1 VSDIKIMSDLELSL
15 FQARRVANPDLL
27 VDPVIVDRL
36 MATALFFRNAAIQ
49 YEGALIDAANQSPS
63 GRFL

>member
-1 VSDIKIMSDLELSL
+1 MSSETKIMSDLELSI

-36 MATALFFRNAAIQ
+36 MATALHYRNAVDIAS
-49 YEGALIDAANQSPS
+49 EFTPNPLSD
-63 GRFL
+63 GRLAS

>member
-1 VSDIKIMSDLELSL
+1 MSADITIMSDFELSI

-36 MATALFFRNAAIQ
+36 MATALHYRNAVDIASEYLPGFQ
-49 YEGALIDAANQSPS
+49 EAHRVVA
-63 GRFL
+63 

>member
-1 VSDIKIMSDLELSL
+1 MSSEVKIMSDLELSI

-36 MATALFFRNAAIQ
+36 MATALHYRNAVDIASE
-49 YEGALIDAANQSPS
+49 YLPSPMVG
-63 GRFL
+63 GRLAS